1 MGKLNVELNVE
12 YSVWDIVFIKEYN
25 YEYYIIGIITGIDY
39 EVEKQNYSSY
49 PVKITYNI
57 KGTSLTKINNDFK
70 SKDNI
75 KEYKKISQYTITGKI
90 DLEYVKMLSDLIA
103 DKKEKSEEI
112 EWWLIWYFH
121 YLKHLIKIL

>member
-12 YSVWDIVFIKEYN
+12 YSVGDIVFIKEYN

-49 PVKITYNI
+49 PVTISYSI
-57 KGTSLTKINNDFK
+57 KGIPISKINDSK
-70 SKDNI
+70 SKDKL

-90 DLEYVKMLSDLIA
+90 DLEYIKMLSDLIA

-112 EWWLIWYFH
+112 EW
-121 YLKHLIKIL
+121 